1 VPHDAR
7 LRLYLIGTLAE
18 SEAEALEDQYFDEP
32 ELLARLCDV
41 EHDLLDDYAAGRLHG
56 DELSAFERHWLS
68 TKHLRACVVI
78 ARALR
83 RLALE
88 RGAAPAP
95 RRRLSPLWLGSL
107 ALAAAVLLAVFA
119 RSRWTTEAPLPAPTL
134 VAVRPTP
141 RLIPTPSAT
150 TPALRPARAAP
161 FVLAL
166 APLLTRSGEA
176 QPVAV
181 PRGKAV
187 VRLEF
192 QGEPGVLEQVTRLRA
207 RLVTV
212 EGRVI
217 WTGRATV
224 ATQRERPGLLARADV
239 PARLFVPDD
248 YIATLEVDGSDE
260 PGRSFRYSLRVVK

>member
-95 RRRLSPLWLGSL
+95 RRRLSPVARIASAGRGGALGS
-107 ALAAAVLLAVFA
+107 
-119 RSRWTTEAPLPAPTL
+119 
-134 VAVRPTP
+134 VR
-141 RLIPTPSAT
+141 A
-150 TPALRPARAAP
+150 
-161 FVLAL
+161 
-166 APLLTRSGEA
+166 
-176 QPVAV
+176 
-181 PRGKAV
+181 
-187 VRLEF
+187 
-192 QGEPGVLEQVTRLRA
+192 
-207 RLVTV
+207 
-212 EGRVI
+212 
-217 WTGRATV
+217 
-224 ATQRERPGLLARADV
+224 
-239 PARLFVPDD
+239 
-248 YIATLEVDGSDE
+248 LEVDDRSASTGSHSCRGAADAE
-260 PGRSFRYSLRVVK
+260 AHTDTQRDDACAASGTSGSLRAGPGTTSDAFGRGPTRRGPAGKSRRAARVPG